1 MSKTKTLIMG
11 QNKKKITTTSI
22 QRSRET
28 FQMKPIYAAIKWR
41 NTRNGLMALVTVMYD
56 NWHSFGWENK
66 TE

>member
-28 FQMKPIYAAIKWR
+28 FQMKPIYAAIK
-41 NTRNGLMALVTVMYD
+41 
-56 NWHSFGWENK
+56 
-66 TE
+66 